1 MSECTT
7 TAGAVKRGA
16 PATREQKGPAG
27 QADGALLPQTRSELQ
42 PVLMLRQR
50 DWKVIGSAIQTGT
63 FLSRLSAGR
72 KRKTLAT
79 RMAAWSSP
87 WCPEV

>member
-1 MSECTT
+1 MSEFT
-7 TAGAVKRGA
+7 TAAEAVKRGA
-16 PATREQKGPAG
+16 IASREQKGPAG
-27 QADGALLPQTRSELQ
+27 KADEALLPQSRSELQ
-42 PVLMLRQR
+42 TVLKLRQR

-72 KRKTLAT
+72 KRKTPAT